1 MQFLP
6 GELNRHLSGA
16 LAELG
21 HGDGVLV
28 CDAGMP
34 IPAGPRVVDLAF
46 RAGVP
51 SFAEVLDGLLAELVV
66 EGGTAAAEVRGAN
79 PATAEL
85 LNTRLPALRLVSH
98 EELKELSADARLVV
112 RTGEAPAV
120 RERAPPVRGVLLT
133 SAEKNTESR
142 TTLSRPRGS
151 YLASGLLEGDLGGS
165 RGF

>member
-1 MQFLP
+1 MKRA
-6 GELNRHLSGA
+6 GILNRHLAGA

-66 EGGTAAAEVRGAN
+66 EGATAARELRGPNRALLDGHFQDL
-79 PATAEL
+79 EL
-85 LNTRLPALRLVSH
+85 VPH
-98 EELKELSADARLVV
+98 ERLKELSTGARLVV
-112 RTGEAPAV
+112 RTGEARPYAN
-120 RERAPPVRGVLLT
+120 VLL
-133 SAEKNTESR
+133 R
-142 TTLSRPRGS
+142 CGV
-151 YLASGLLEGDLGGS
+151 
-165 RGF
+165 FF